1 MKYHF
6 NYPTWCPF
14 TSFLFFLT
22 QNVDPLVPEKR
33 RKEKHASH
41 SASQQQIIKRDIWRQ
56 LRDIF
61 GGVDPFYGLNV
72 VNHMK
77 VFLLMMTLQ
86 SSVTLPQNKATSF
99 SPKMVFFII
108 VIYIHSWRKPP
119 KDLKAEKEVWDFLH
133 YESVFFLRLFL
144 SLLPSTQISVTFLLL
159 LILSLG
165 WLCWDRVDRKCCLKP
180 FLELKYDHKLY
191 QNIAGAVWP
200 IVARYVTGPR
210 S

>member
-1 MKYHF
+1 MLTLTVVTVDGWAEDQGLECVELIPNYHPITMLMNSNHNTIDEVPF
-6 NYPTWCPF
+6 QLPAWCPF

-22 QNVDPLVPEKR
+22 QNIYPLVPEER

-86 SSVTLPQNKATSF
+86 SSVTLPKNKATSF
-99 SPKMVFFII
+99 SPKMVFFIF
-108 VIYIHSWRKPP
+108 VIY
-119 KDLKAEKEVWDFLH
+119 
-133 YESVFFLRLFL
+133 LFL
-144 SLLPSTQISVTFLLL
+144 EKTTYI
-159 LILSLG
+159 
-165 WLCWDRVDRKCCLKP
+165 
-180 FLELKYDHKLY
+180 
-191 QNIAGAVWP
+191 
-200 IVARYVTGPR
+200 
-210 S
+210 